1 MKRLFKISSS
11 LFLLSSLFLTS
22 CLKDDSLTLNTD
34 LSDNVTEFGNTGSVA
49 TAPSGGAAPRFNI
62 DLGSLSTGDTASFN
76 VNVDFAGD
84 EMAPQDV
91 TVQIDIDESLLTT
104 YNEAHSVDGANYVAP
119 PSGLITTGFP
129 ITVVIPKGK
138 QWAQAKVAMQL
149 TSDFDFNASYALPL
163 RITSTSVGQVSGNFG
178 TVLYALNVRNIFDGV
193 YDIKGYILREGDNV
207 LSGNY
212 TGEEVEM
219 STVGPYSLEYD
230 HHVWADGSTTG
241 GIDGLTL
248 TIDPATN
255 KVKVSCR
262 TNPAVVNL
270 PTYDSRYEPD
280 SKTFFVSYY
289 WGAGPTN
296 RAATDT
302 LTWNRAR

>member
-1 MKRLFKISSS
+1 MKRLFKIGGS
-11 LFLLSSLFLTS
+11 LFLLTSMMFTS
-22 CLKDDSLTLNTD
+22 CLKDDSLTLDTG
-34 LSDNVTEFGNTGSVA
+34 LSDNVTEFGNTGSIA
-49 TAPSGGAAPRFNI
+49 TNPSGDAAPRFNM
-62 DLGSLSTGDTASFN
+62 DLGSLSEGDTASFN
-76 VNVDFAGD
+76 INVDYAGD
-84 EMAPQDV
+84 EMAPEDI
-91 TVQIDIDESLLTT
+91 TVQIDIDESLLEA
-104 YNEAHSVDGANYVAP
+104 YNSEHSVDGANYIAP
-119 PSGLITTGFP
+119 PTGLITTSFP
-129 ITVVIPKGK
+129 ITITIPKGK
-138 QWAQAKVAMQL
+138 QWGQAKVALKL
-149 TSDFDFNASYALPL
+149 TSEFDFTATYALPL
-163 RITSTSVGQVSGNFG
+163 RITSTSVGEVSGNFG
-178 TVLYALNVRNIFDGV
+178 SALYALNVRNVFDGV
-193 YDIKGYILREGDNV
+193 YDIKGYILREGDNE

-212 TGEEVEM
+212 DGEEVEM
-219 STVGPYSLEYD
+219 TTVGPYSLEYD
-230 HHVWADGSTTG
+230 HHVWADHSSVG

-280 SKTFFVSYY
+280 TQTFYVSYY